1 MTSPYPQC
9 PYRVSTQKLFGGD
22 KSHFVA
28 LDELLSVKL
37 PLEKYLHGD
46 VRHHMVLKVE
56 FKALIAL
63 GWTEK

>member
-1 MTSPYPQC
+1 
-9 PYRVSTQKLFGGD
+9 LFGGD